1 MRNAKEID
9 NALTDAANIG
19 QGGEESRNQGKQL
32 LHAQYN
38 ANSAK
43 NQGCAQLCRCQV
55 IVGLL
60 G

>member
-43 NQGCAQLCRCQV
+43 NQGCAQL
-55 IVGLL
+55 
-60 G
+60 